1 MTAVELYDLR
11 EKLHNPYNYARV
23 QLILH
28 EMQAFVEKEENRAAS
43 SFRKVVRLN
52 KSELKAMVKYLLVLG
67 FQVTH
72 NLILED
78 KVTKIHDYELI
89 ILFGHEYLDKQI
101 NDLLQPI
108 EISDEDSDCK
118 GILRALNSL
127 ESALCGYSAAIR
139 ADRKLSWIYG
149 ILLGWSDESLKEY
162 SAIHGIKQ
170 GDIARLKNY
179 RNSYL
184 LLKKELEKRVNK

>member
-1 MTAVELYDLR
+1 MTAIEMYELH

-28 EMQAFVEKEENRAAS
+28 EMQAFVEQKENIAAS

-52 KSELKAMVKYLLVLG
+52 KNELTAMIKYLLVLG

-78 KVTKIHDYELI
+78 KVTKIHDYELT

-101 NDLLQPI
+101 NDFLQPI
-108 EISDEDSDCK
+108 SISSEEQDCK
-118 GILRALNSL
+118 GILLALNSL
-127 ESALCGYSAAIR
+127 ESALHGYAGDISI
-139 ADRKLSWIYG
+139 DEQLSWIYG
-149 ILLGWSDESLKEY
+149 VLIGWSDNSLKEY
-162 SAIHGIKQ
+162 SERHNIGI
-170 GDIARLKNY
+170 GDIARLKNH
-179 RNSYL
+179 RNAYL

>member
-1 MTAVELYDLR
+1 MTAIELYELH
-11 EKLHNPYNYARV
+11 EKKHNPYNYARV

-28 EMQAFVEKEENRAAS
+28 EMQAFVEQKENIAAS

-52 KSELKAMVKYLLVLG
+52 KNELTAMIKYLLVLG

-78 KVTKIHDYELI
+78 KVTKIHDYELT

-101 NDLLQPI
+101 NDFLQPI
-108 EISDEDSDCK
+108 LISSEESDCQR
-118 GILRALNSL
+118 ILAALNSL
-127 ESALCGYSAAIR
+127 ESALCGYSGHIGI
-139 ADRKLSWIYG
+139 DEQLSWIYG
-149 ILLGWSDESLKEY
+149 ILLGWSDNSLKEY
-162 SAIHGIKQ
+162 SERHNIGI
-170 GDIARLKNY
+170 GDIARLKNH
-179 RNSYL
+179 RNAYL

>member
-1 MTAVELYDLR
+1 MTAIELYELHE
-11 EKLHNPYNYARV
+11 EKHNLYNYARV

-28 EMQAFVEKEENRAAS
+28 EMQEFVEKKENIGAM

-52 KSELKAMVKYLLVLG
+52 KNELKAMIKYLLVLG

-101 NDLLQPI
+101 TDLLQPI
-108 EISDEDSDCK
+108 EISSE
-118 GILRALNSL
+118 
-127 ESALCGYSAAIR
+127 
-139 ADRKLSWIYG
+139 
-149 ILLGWSDESLKEY
+149 
-162 SAIHGIKQ
+162 
-170 GDIARLKNY
+170 
-179 RNSYL
+179 
-184 LLKKELEKRVNK
+184 ELERANK

>member
-28 EMQAFVEKEENRAAS
+28 EMQAFVEKKENIAAS

-89 ILFGHEYLDKQI
+89 ILFGNEYLDKQI

-108 EISDEDSDCK
+108 EISGEAADCK

-127 ESALCGYSAAIR
+127 ESALCGYSGDIS

-149 ILLGWSDESLKEY
+149 ILIGWNADSLQEF

-170 GDIARLKNY
+170 GDIARLQDY

-184 LLKKELEKRVNK
+184 LLKKELEKRANK

>member
-1 MTAVELYDLR
+1 MTAIDIYELR

-28 EMQAFVEKEENRAAS
+28 EMQAFVEQKENRAAT

-52 KSELKAMVKYLLVLG
+52 KAELKAMVKYLLVLG

-101 NDLLQPI
+101 SDLLQPI
-108 EISDEDSDCK
+108 DISGDEK
-118 GILRALNSL
+118 
-127 ESALCGYSAAIR
+127 
-139 ADRKLSWIYG
+139 
-149 ILLGWSDESLKEY
+149 
-162 SAIHGIKQ
+162 
-170 GDIARLKNY
+170 
-179 RNSYL
+179 
-184 LLKKELEKRVNK
+184 

>member
-1 MTAVELYDLR
+1 MTAIEIYELR

-28 EMQAFVEKEENRAAS
+28 EMQAFVEKEENRAAV

-52 KSELKAMVKYLLVLG
+52 KAELKAMVKYLLVLG

-101 NDLLQPI
+101 TDLLQPI
-108 EISDEDSDCK
+108 EISGEDADCK
-118 GILRALNSL
+118 GILSALNSL
-127 ESALCGYSAAIR
+127 ESALHGYSGDISI
-139 ADRKLSWIYG
+139 DEQLSWIYG
-149 ILLGWSDESLKEY
+149 VLIGWSDDSLKDFSE
-162 SAIHGIKQ
+162 IRNMKMC
-170 GDIARLKNY
+170 DIARLKDY

-184 LLKKELEKRVNK
+184 LLKKELEKRANK